1 MRKPYR
7 PLSRW
12 LWLANMTPAVNN
24 TQALTLKER
33 LESWWH
39 GLSFAYRS
47 RWSWATALADKRTY
61 QEPSQMRNR
70 RLLDCWPPDAFTV
83 EEQQAIRAQE
93 ERLLATY
100 HLESFKQR
108 CNQVRYSDTLAY
120 LVFLEAFFPE
130 QPSALWDAFPSG
142 TAPLSWLD
150 VGCKNWSYVQ
160 ALVAFGEATHP
171 NPSQAF
177 AFTGVELDHRRL
189 YLDGY
194 TRGAHGR
201 GYAKNSQTD
210 RSHCTYVG
218 GDAMAHRGNYDVI
231 TSFLPF
237 IIPEPCLDWG
247 LPLSYLQ
254 PQEFLAH
261 VVSLLKPSGCLLIL
275 NQGADEYAIQ
285 ANLLDPYLQEGH
297 PILRLDWT
305 GEMPV
310 TPWAYEEARYGW
322 RLIKL

>member
-1 MRKPYR
+1 M
-7 PLSRW
+7 
-12 LWLANMTPAVNN
+12 APAVKIV
-24 TQALTLKER
+24 QPLTLKER

-47 RWSWATALADKRTY
+47 QWSWATALADRRTY
-61 QEPSQMRNR
+61 HEPDQMAQRL
-70 RLLDCWPPDAFTV
+70 LLDCWPTDAFTM
-83 EEQQAIRAQE
+83 EEQRAIEAQE

-100 HLESFKQR
+100 HLEPFKEK

-120 LVFLEAFFPE
+120 VVFLEA
-130 QPSALWDAFPSG
+130 LFPS
-142 TAPLSWLD
+142 PPFLLWNKLSTEEKPIDWLD
-150 VGCKNWSYVQ
+150 VGCKNWSYLQ
-160 ALVAFGEATHP
+160 ALIVFSEVTHP

-177 AFTGVELDHRRL
+177 AFMGIELDHRRL
-189 YLDGY
+189 YLDGF

-201 GYAKNSQTD
+201 GYAKSSQTD
-210 RSHCTYVG
+210 RSQCTYQG
-218 GDAMAHRGNYDVI
+218 GDAMAHTGHYDVI

-254 PQEFLAH
+254 PQAFLAH
-261 VVSLLKPSGCLLIL
+261 LVSLLKPGGCLLVM

-285 ANLLDPYLQEGH
+285 ADLLDPYLQETH

-310 TPWAYEEARYGW
+310 TPWAYEETRYGW
-322 RLIKL
+322 RLIKLQESL